1 MADLYKDFEE
11 AGLAVRSKGQGKGYT
26 PGDVYRQ
33 MTGRDYAPGD
43 YTAFA
48 PGNATALTS
57 PTPRRTAIG
66 QPTQQ
71 PNSPEYEAYLQSLTA
86 PVPEPEPVQQERGFF
101 GNLGNLAI
109 EGGKSTIRSAQVAP
123 AVISGTEVIEKAGL
137 ISEELNKPRT
147 DRPAELQEIDA
158 AFQPVGEQWKQAEGF
173 GQSAAAIGNMLLTVG
188 KQAVT
193 NPKGLAYMTSEQLAN
208 MAPSLAGVLVGSK
221 AGALTGTAF
230 LPGYGTAAGAVV
242 GGVAG
247 GFAGGAPVEIGSEF
261 ISLVGKAINE
271 MGVPPTEANV
281 RALLADEKFLN
292 TALSEARIKGATTAG
307 IDAAMTVASGGVAT
321 APRRAALKTATS
333 ELGAGATAAQITKRA
348 DDILASRSV
357 ASKVGTGAAAVG
369 VETAGGGLSEAG
381 GQYAAYG
388 EVDLADVGKEMLG
401 ELGGSALSVPAG
413 AKAVMEGSRPRPDPR
428 TVTERSGNVEIT
440 YPVNE
445 QPQGELSREQ
455 VLEQRVNE
463 LESVVSQYLAPQTQQ
478 PLDTP
483 APTPVETVAQTRAE
497 RQLEV
502 QRQIDAENNP
512 RVDQPVTAR
521 IAPDSDFS
529 APPALAPIREPRG
542 ALNPERTRR
551 TIDAAS
557 VQPSAFDRQMVME
570 QGGLSR
576 PQEDTGAR
584 FVDIRPMAPRE
595 AQLRLTVLRDQFAQR
610 GGDATGLTIVQHP
623 TAANKFAIELRS
635 NALPDL
641 NLNTPIDP
649 AVAQNR
655 IESAALAGQ
664 VDARRQEDSARQVV
678 INRAMRNIEERGGVA
693 SPAEARLLQ
702 EANLG
707 QPYDRV
713 DPSLAPEQTVDERL
727 TAATGIE
734 LVGQPRESVRTTPQR
749 EAMNE
754 VGAAELQA
762 RREANQAGAEARTQA
777 AIEQTSRAPA
787 APDAAAVV
795 EALKVAPV
803 LRTAEQTAAIKQA
816 RARLAPNDFGILQ
829 KQAQA
834 PVQMT
839 NADKTRL
846 NELLNPAPETT
857 ETAETPAAGRLAQEP
872 QGKILTSDAKLSTKR
887 APVPGSTIKLND
899 EGTDH
904 DIKIVP
910 ASKLG
915 AKGRLLQQI
924 ARIFGKRLVTF
935 ESDTLQ
941 ADGFVLSGN
950 NENIYVN
957 ANSDINPLA
966 VFGHELLHQLRR
978 DNPQAYL
985 ALEAVIRRNV
995 KESPEMDAEYGGYN
1009 ADSRVEEVTADLV
1022 GNRFTDPDF
1031 WNDVFSEIRDLYP
1044 DQSQG
1049 IISRLTDALVKAIAA
1064 FRNAVTQSN
1073 YRADEFVNNLDEITK
1088 AIKDTFV
1095 EYTQA
1100 QKPVAQEVDARAED
1114 AATAAPEAPQG
1125 TPTFADT
1132 REPAVT
1138 TETPQTPVIP
1148 DAVNDPSAK
1157 DETIQFSLRRKPDP
1171 KNTVKAY
1178 KLFRVDAKKPGQ
1190 LFPLFVNAN
1199 DPVEIGQ
1206 WLDADIGEQTAG
1218 GKVKS
1223 KLGPLAFRPGWHAGD
1238 LPIATHIGAKSD
1250 NTLTA
1255 PDTRPDNHVWAE
1267 VEMAADRDWQAE
1279 ANARARRNKDGE
1291 IILNTAHITDRIP
1304 EDGFYR
1310 YKTNANMTGNWLI
1323 GGSMKVNRVLSDAE
1337 VEQINLAA
1345 GTADLPRAKPFDA
1358 AKYGF
1363 DSTPAKPAEP
1373 ANTEATPAAD
1383 TNAGVAQERP
1393 QDGMTASR
1401 SRQVDT
1407 PEFKRWFGDSKVVD
1421 ENGEPLVVYHGSPDI
1436 RFMKTDA
1443 TFKSEKDRLGFGRAD
1458 GAYWFTTSQA
1468 TAKTYA
1474 DPRRAF
1480 DYQNAEEG
1488 VIPAYLSLTSP
1499 LIVDGK
1505 GANWRDAQRRGKTSD
1520 VIAEAKAAGHD
1531 GVIIRNVKDNYNN
1544 DAKTK
1549 STDTYVVFS
1558 SEQIKS
1564 ATVNNGNFDPANPDI
1579 TQSRRR
1585 QVDTPE
1591 FKRWSRG
1598 APLVAADNALNYD
1611 FRTGKPFVAESYH
1624 GTNAAED
1631 FREFSEDALGAQ
1643 TAADSAGMGFFST
1656 NEPVVA
1662 GTYAENIGFGRY
1674 LGLAFNGVP
1683 DLKNDPEAN
1692 RLQARVD
1699 AAKKATSQAYYDAV
1713 SEAAASLG
1721 ALGRPDNPE
1730 LNRKLA
1736 ISLLDILPG
1745 AEARKAR
1752 MDAATDAMLA
1762 AEKDLSTYIFEREAA
1777 KLPQRIMP
1785 LYVRMENPKVYDAKG
1800 QTPAEF
1806 PLSDRIADAK
1816 KAGHDGVVFKNIAD
1830 PSPVAVHYVSFKNTD
1845 IKSATGND
1853 GQFAEV
1859 ADITQS
1865 RRRPQVGKNIFGDI
1879 VESGWEVSDVNTK
1892 DTIVRA
1898 LQDKMVDTK
1907 RVIQAITEKV
1917 GDISDKFDAYL
1928 QEELFYGRTAT
1939 RVKDFNTQEVKP
1951 LMEEMSRLGVQPS
1964 ELEEYLHNRHA
1975 EVRNERMKERG
1986 YKGDDASG
1994 ISTADARAYLANL
2007 DPIKRKQLDSL
2018 ASRVDDITKKTRD
2031 LMVEYGLETRDSMNA
2046 WEREFPYYVPLFRK
2060 ESDFSPRSSNMGT
2073 GSGFGVSGGSSK
2085 KAKGSSAEVADILA
2099 NIFQQRERAVI
2110 RGEKSRVGAALFG
2123 LALTNPKPDFWLA
2136 VKPDAWAT
2144 DPDLDDK
2151 LRNMGLDPADAR
2163 NLMQAPEGMR
2173 DYAVGVRINGQ
2184 DHFVFFN
2191 NNNERANEM
2200 VRALK
2205 NMDADQLGRVMSEFG
2220 KVTRYMANVNT
2231 QYNPIFGVVNLSRD
2245 VQGAALNLTTT
2256 GIADKKSQV
2265 LSDTLPAIKG
2275 IYGALRAERAGKPEP
2290 TNEWSQLWRKF
2301 IDLGGQTGYRD
2312 QYSSAQQ
2319 RAEAFAREMKRVEE
2333 GKPMK
2338 SARAIFD
2345 WLSDYNETLEN
2356 GVRLA
2361 AFKAA
2366 LDKGMSEQRAASI
2379 AKNLTVNFNRKGTWA
2394 VQAGALYA
2402 FFNAAVQGT
2411 ARIYQTLTGPAGK
2424 KIIAGGLALGAI
2436 QALALSMAGFEEDEP
2451 PDFIKERNLIIPLGF
2466 FGDDLKTKYVTIPM
2480 PLGYNV
2486 IPNFSRVLTEWWMND
2501 FKDPAKRVLQIS
2513 GSFLEAFNPIGN
2525 AGWSVQ
2531 TLTPSFMDPI
2541 VALSENRDF
2550 TGKPIYK
2557 ENMSDLDPTPGYLRA
2572 RDTSNVFTKAISKF
2586 LNEVSGGTEFKP
2598 GAIDWTPDAIEYL
2611 IGQATGGVGREVNK
2625 IGNMIVNAES
2635 GDKTE
2640 PYKVPLAGRFY
2651 GDTDT
2656 PGTVS
2661 SRFYNNVT
2669 ELNKHWNEIQGR
2681 AKAGQNVN
2689 QYIQENP
2696 EAALS
2701 QSVSTYMKT
2710 VGDLKKE
2717 VTRLKESG
2725 ASKDAIKYYENRIT
2739 ELMNDLNT
2747 RVKQFK

>member
-11 AGLAVRSKGQGKGYT
+11 AGLAVRSKGQGKGYA
-26 PGDVYRQ
+26 PGDTYRQ

-43 YTAFA
+43 YAEFA
-48 PGNATALTS
+48 PGNATPLSTTS

-66 QPTQQ
+66 QPAQQ
-71 PNSPEYEAYLQSLTA
+71 EDSPEYLAYLESLRA
-86 PVPEPEPVQQERGFF
+86 PRPAPEPAPEERGFF
-101 GNLGNLAI
+101 GKLGNLAI
-109 EGGKSTIRSAQVAP
+109 EGGKSTLRSAQVAP
-123 AVISGTEVIEKAGL
+123 AVISGTEVMEKAGL
-137 ISEELNKPRT
+137 IAEELNKPRT
-147 DRPAELQEIDA
+147 DRPAELQEIDT
-158 AFQPVGEQWKQAEGF
+158 AFKPVGEQWQQAEGF
-173 GQSAAAIGNMLLTVG
+173 GQSALAIGNMLLTVG

-208 MAPSLAGVLVGSK
+208 MAPSLAGVLVGAK
-221 AGALTGTAF
+221 AGAVTGTAV
-230 LPGYGTAAGAVV
+230 LPGYGTAVGAAV

-261 ISLVGKAINE
+261 INIVGKAINE
-271 MGVPPTEANV
+271 MGVQPTEENV

-292 TALSEARIKGATTAG
+292 TALSQARIKGATTAG
-307 IDAAMTVASGGVAT
+307 IDAAMTMVAGGAAT
-321 APRRAALKTATS
+321 APRRAALKTATA
-333 ELGAGATAAQITKRA
+333 ELGAGSTAAQIAKRA
-348 DDILASRSV
+348 DDILATRSV

-381 GQYAAYG
+381 GQLAAYG

-401 ELGGSALSVPAG
+401 EMGGSALSVPAG
-413 AKAVMEGSRPRPDPR
+413 AKAVMEGSRPRPSQDPR
-428 TVTERSGNVEIT
+428 TVTEKSGNVEIT
-440 YPVNE
+440 YPVGE

-455 VLEQRVNE
+455 ILEQRVNE
-463 LESVVSQYLAPQTQQ
+463 LESVVSQYLAPQSQE
-478 PLDTP
+478 PLATP
-483 APTPVETVAQTRAE
+483 AAEPVETVAPQPTRAE
-497 RQLEV
+497 RQLAV

-512 RVDQPVTAR
+512 RVDQPVTSR
-521 IAPDSDFS
+521 IAPDGEFS

-542 ALNPERTRR
+542 ALDPERTRR
-551 TIDAAS
+551 TIDAAAAE
-557 VQPSAFDRQMVME
+557 PSAFDRQMVME

-584 FVDIRPMAPRE
+584 FVDTRPMAPRE

-623 TAANKFAIELRS
+623 TAPNKFAIELRS
-635 NALPDL
+635 NVLPDL
-641 NLNTPIDP
+641 NLNTPIDS

-664 VDARRQEDSARQVV
+664 VDARRQEDSARQAV

-713 DPSLAPEQTVDERL
+713 DPSLAPAQSVDERL

-816 RARLAPNDFGILQ
+816 RARMAPNDFGILQ
-829 KQAQA
+829 KHAQA

-839 NADKTRL
+839 NADRQRL
-846 NELLNPAPETT
+846 NELLNPTPETT
-857 ETAETPAAGRLAQEP
+857 ETAEAQESGRLAQEP
-872 QGKILTSDAKLSTKR
+872 KGKILTSDAKLSTKR

-915 AKGRLLQQI
+915 AKGKLLQQI

-957 ANSDINPLA
+957 ANSEINPLA
-966 VFGHELLHQLRR
+966 VFGHELLHQLKR

-985 ALEAVIRRNV
+985 ALEAVIRRNM
-995 KESPEMDAEYGGYN
+995 KESPEMDAEYGGYD

-1031 WNDVFSEIRDLYP
+1031 WNDVFSEIRDMYP
-1044 DQSQG
+1044 DQAQG

-1064 FRNAVTQSN
+1064 FRNAIAQNN

-1114 AATAAPEAPQG
+1114 AATAAPEEPQG

-1199 DPVEIGQ
+1199 DPVQIGQ

-1238 LPIATHIGAKSD
+1238 LPIATHIGGKSD

-1255 PDTRPDNHVWAE
+1255 PDTRPDNQVWAE
-1267 VEMAADRDWQAE
+1267 VEMAADRDWQTE

-1337 VEQINLAA
+1337 VEQINSAA

-1363 DSTPAKPAEP
+1363 DSTPATPAEP
-1373 ANTEATPAAD
+1373 ANTEAAPAAD
-1383 TNAGVAQERP
+1383 TNAGAPQEQA
-1393 QDGMTASR
+1393 QDGITASR

-1421 ENGEPLVVYHGSPDI
+1421 ENGEPLVVYHGTDS
-1436 RFMKTDA
+1436 RFKV
-1443 TFKSEKDRLGFGRAD
+1443 FKMREAELGL
-1458 GAYWFTTSQA
+1458 GAYFTDDREWASE
-1468 TAKTYA
+1468 
-1474 DPRRAF
+1474 F
-1480 DYQNAEEG
+1480 GSN
-1488 VIPAYLSLTSP
+1488 VVPAYLSIKKPLLLTGP
-1499 LIVDGK
+1499 YGVEVDQYG
-1505 GANWRDAQRRGKTSD
+1505 
-1520 VIAEAKAAGHD
+1520 
-1531 GVIIRNVKDNYNN
+1531 N
-1544 DAKTK
+1544 D
-1549 STDTYVVFS
+1549 
-1558 SEQIKS
+1558 
-1564 ATVNNGNFDPANPDI
+1564 FDPANIP
-1579 TQSRRR
+1579 T
-1585 QVDTPE
+1585 
-1591 FKRWSRG
+1591 
-1598 APLVAADNALNYD
+1598 
-1611 FRTGKPFVAESYH
+1611 
-1624 GTNAAED
+1624 
-1631 FREFSEDALGAQ
+1631 
-1643 TAADSAGMGFFST
+1643 
-1656 NEPVVA
+1656 
-1662 GTYAENIGFGRY
+1662 
-1674 LGLAFNGVP
+1674 
-1683 DLKNDPEAN
+1683 
-1692 RLQARVD
+1692 
-1699 AAKKATSQAYYDAV
+1699 
-1713 SEAAASLG
+1713 
-1721 ALGRPDNPE
+1721 
-1730 LNRKLA
+1730 
-1736 ISLLDILPG
+1736 
-1745 AEARKAR
+1745 
-1752 MDAATDAMLA
+1752 
-1762 AEKDLSTYIFEREAA
+1762 
-1777 KLPQRIMP
+1777 
-1785 LYVRMENPKVYDAKG
+1785 
-1800 QTPAEF
+1800 
-1806 PLSDRIADAK
+1806 
-1816 KAGHDGVVFKNIAD
+1816 GHDGIIHKQSEDSPAEYVVFD
-1830 PSPVAVHYVSFKNTD
+1830 PTQ
-1845 IKSATGND
+1845 IKSATGNN
-1853 GQFAEV
+1853 GQFDPANP
-1859 ADITQS
+1859 DITQS

-1879 VESGWEVSDVNTK
+1879 VESGWEVSDVNNK
-1892 DTIVRA
+1892 DTVVRA

-1917 GDISDKFDAYL
+1917 GAISDKFDAYL
-1928 QEELFYGRTAT
+1928 QEELFYGRSAT
-1939 RVKDFNTQEVKP
+1939 RIKDFNSQEVKP
-1951 LMEEMSRLGVQPS
+1951 LMEEMSRLGIQPK

-2007 DPIKRKQLDSL
+2007 DPIKRKQLDAL
-2018 ASRVDDITKKTRD
+2018 ASRVDDISKKTRD
-2031 LMVEYGLETRDSMNA
+2031 LMVEYGLETRDTMNQ
-2046 WEREFPYYVPLFRK
+2046 WEKDFPYYVPLFRK
-2060 ESDFSPRSSNMGT
+2060 EGDFSPRSSNMGT
-2073 GSGFGVSGGSSK
+2073 GSGLSVSGGSSK
-2085 KAKGSSAEVADILA
+2085 KAKGSQAEVADILA

-2110 RGEKSRVGAALFG
+2110 RGEKNRVGAALFG
-2123 LALTNPKPDFWLA
+2123 LAVTNPNPDFWLA
-2136 VKPDAWAT
+2136 VKPDAFAN
-2144 DPDLDDK
+2144 DPNLDAK
-2151 LRNMGLDPADAR
+2151 LTEFGIDPADAR
-2163 NLMQAPEGMR
+2163 NLMQQPQNMR

-2205 NMDADQLGRVMSEFG
+2205 NMDADQLGAVLGTIG

-2231 QYNPIFGVVNLSRD
+2231 QYNPIFGIVNLARD
-2245 VQGAALNLTTT
+2245 VHGAALNLTTT

-2290 TNEWSQLWRKF
+2290 TNEWAQLWRKF

-2319 RAEAFAREMKRVEE
+2319 RAEAFAREMKRVSD
-2333 GKPMK
+2333 GKPVK
-2338 SARAIFD
+2338 SLRSIFE

-2366 LDKGMSEQRAASI
+2366 LDKGMTEQRAASI
-2379 AKNLTVNFNRKGTWA
+2379 AKNLTVNFNRKGTVA

-2402 FFNAAVQGT
+2402 FFNAAVQGS
-2411 ARIYQTLTGPAGK
+2411 ARIYQTLTGPAGL
-2424 KIIAGGLALGAI
+2424 KIVAGGIVLGGI

-2466 FGDDLKTKYVTIPM
+2466 FSDDMKTKYVTIPM

-2486 IPNFSRVLTEWWMND
+2486 IPNFSRVLTEWAMND

-2541 VALSENRDF
+2541 AALSENRDF

-2572 RDTSNVFTKAISKF
+2572 RDTANVFTKAISKF
-2586 LNEVSGGTEFKP
+2586 LNEISGGTEFKP

-2611 IGQATGGVGREVNK
+2611 IGQATGGVGRELNK

-2635 GDKTE
+2635 GEKTE

-2661 SRFYNNVT
+2661 ARFYQNVT
-2669 ELNKHWNEIQGR
+2669 ELNKHWNEIQGL
-2681 AKAGQNVN
+2681 AKSGQNVN
-2689 QYIQENP
+2689 KYIQENP

-2710 VGDLKKE
+2710 IGDLKKE

-2725 ASKDAIKYYENRIT
+2725 ASKDAVKYYENRIT
-2739 ELMNDLNT
+2739 ELMTDLNN